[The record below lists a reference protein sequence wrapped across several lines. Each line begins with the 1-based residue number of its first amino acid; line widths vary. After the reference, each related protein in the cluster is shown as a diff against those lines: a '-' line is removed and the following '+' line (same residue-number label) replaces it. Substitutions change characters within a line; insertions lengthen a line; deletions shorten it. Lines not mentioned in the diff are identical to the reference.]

1 MYFDALDQAPGMT
14 MQNEVKEQ
22 YDRGT
27 NAAQKLAEWMR
38 QMGWGGVSHGGPIA
52 GPVLMIPHA
61 IEAGLGEPGKHGSMI
76 NKRYGSSFRLA
87 NVLTDLP
94 LVPGEKEI
102 FGADDFC
109 QNCQLCT
116 RVCPVDAINPEKVM
130 VRGEVKWY
138 VDFDKC
144 LLFFVEHKSCAM
156 CLPSCPWSRPGVA
169 DKLLLKMAKRRED

>member
-1 MYFDALDQAPGMT
+1 MDFDALDQAPGMT

-94 LVPGEKEI
+94 LVPSEKEI
-102 FGADDFC
+102 FGASLLAWDNTSAL
-109 QNCQLCT
+109 QRYKTLRNLL
-116 RVCPVDAINPEKVM
+116 
-130 VRGEVKWY
+130 
-138 VDFDKC
+138 VDFDDVSPWIVKEH
-144 LLFFVEHKSCAM
+144 LMPFFCECSTIV
-156 CLPSCPWSRPGVA
+156 RV
-169 DKLLLKMAKRRED
+169 